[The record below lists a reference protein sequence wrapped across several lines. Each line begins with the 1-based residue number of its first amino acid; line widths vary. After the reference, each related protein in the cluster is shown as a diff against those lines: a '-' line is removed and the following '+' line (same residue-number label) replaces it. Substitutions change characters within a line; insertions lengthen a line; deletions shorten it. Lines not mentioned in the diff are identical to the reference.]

1 MGSFIWTA
9 ALLIAG
15 AGWAETS
22 SSVSTEIDS
31 LEGVRENLEEQL
43 TQVDAAL
50 DSLRK
55 VQEEEAEP
63 PVTTAVVITDEIGEE
78 IDVSERQKY
87 GLFPGVA
94 DFISAAYF
102 RRPDGTYFI
111 RLHTAGGSA
120 GKSWRKSTTFRSPAS
135 SSSGRRS
142 KDTQPARRG

>member
-1 MGSFIWTA
+1 MRLSIWTA

-15 AGWAETS
+15 AGWAESS

-31 LEGVRENLEEQL
+31 LDGLREDLEEQL

-55 VQEEEAEP
+55 VQEEQADP
-63 PVTTAVVITDEIGEE
+63 PVTTAVVVTDEIGEE
-78 IDVSERQKY
+78 IDITERQKY

-94 DFISAAYF
+94 DFVSAAYF

-111 RLHTAGGSA
+111 RLHTAGGSGGKDIEKVNNVSLA
-120 GKSWRKSTTFRSPAS
+120 GIEFVRATIKGHVAGT
-135 SSSGRRS
+135 
-142 KDTQPARRG
+142 